1 MFSSRSVSS
10 SLRMFMAESDFSFSI
25 GGGIMNFVEGSYYG
39 IGKAIEG
46 KGKAIL
52 MIRSKKCVI

>member
-1 MFSSRSVSS
+1 
-10 SLRMFMAESDFSFSI
+10 MFMAESDFSFSI